1 MIMAGGCD
9 EDRKASLLRQSDNAT
24 TGSDRIANTGHSMHH
39 SGAKTGEQSA
49 SIEHKGL
56 MKKEEAGMANMQ
68 SGSTV
73 EFLHC
78 RKLG

>member
-39 SGAKTGEQSA
+39 SGVKTGEQNA
-49 SIEHKGL
+49 SIEQKAL
-56 MKKEEAGMANMQ
+56 MKEEVGMANMQ

-73 EFLHC
+73 EFLHR